1 MIKYLRP
8 LIIIGISTAIAAVL
22 YMLGQISPDAIQE
35 KDPMDVNVQI
45 LTPIDYQ
52 IKIKSTG
59 TTTPITQTVLTSE
72 VGGEV
77 IYRSK
82 KFSEGSSVISGEI
95 LAKID
100 DTDLQLQYKNA
111 LLQLASAEVQLA
123 VQQAEAEIAQEA
135 WDQVGKGVPQE
146 LTTKKPQLKQAK
158 AALEVAKAQ
167 VQSAEKKLNKTEI
180 TAPYTGR
187 IQNINIDLGS
197 TIIPGQPVGS
207 MYTSNEI
214 EVTLSVKDSDLQF
227 LDIPMDGRKLN
238 PDQKSIVIIKS
249 LYKGEMQEWAGN
261 LERVDGVIDPMTRM
275 IKLIANF
282 KNNFIEETKPILPI
296 GLFVEAEING
306 KQLEDIFMIP
316 NSALTPN
323 DELLFL
329 NQDDALEIRKVSVL
343 TKMKNHILVKEGM
356 KAGERVVVSKL
367 SIATNGMLVNPRYQ

>member
-8 LIIIGISTAIAAVL
+8 LIIIGISTVIAAAL
-22 YMLGQISPDAIQE
+22 YMLGQISPDPIQE

-111 LLQLASAEVQLA
+111 LLQLASAEVQFA
-123 VQQAEAEIAQEA
+123 VQKAEAEIAQEA
-135 WDQVGKGVPQE
+135 WDQVGEGIPQE

-306 KQLEDIFMIP
+306 KQLEDVFMIP

-323 DELLFL
+323 GELLFL
-329 NQDDALEIRKVSVL
+329 NQDDALEIRKVRVL

>member
-8 LIIIGISTAIAAVL
+8 LIIIGISTAIAAAL

-111 LLQLASAEVQLA
+111 LLQLASAEVQFA

-135 WDQVGKGVPQE
+135 WDQVGEGIPQE

-306 KQLEDIFMIP
+306 KQLEDVFMIP

-323 DELLFL
+323 GELLFL
-329 NQDDALEIRKVSVL
+329 NQDDALEIRKVRVL

>member
-1 MIKYLRP
+1 MIKYLKP
-8 LIIIGISTAIAAVL
+8 ILIIAGATLIAFALYVL
-22 YMLGQISPDAIQE
+22 GRVSPQPIE
-35 KDPMDVNVQI
+35 KPSPMDVNVQI
-45 LTPIDYQ
+45 LTPVDYE

-59 TTTPITQTVLTSE
+59 TTTPITQTILTSE

-111 LLQLASAEVQLA
+111 LLQLANAEMQFA
-123 VQQAEAEIAQEA
+123 IQKAEAEIAQEA
-135 WDQVGKGVPQE
+135 WEKVGEGTPKE
-146 LTTKKPQLKQAK
+146 LVAKKPQLKQAK

-167 VQSAEKKLNKTEI
+167 VDSAEKKLNKTEI
-180 TAPYTGR
+180 SAPYTGR

-197 TIIPGQPVGS
+197 TILPGQPVGS

-238 PDQKSIVIIKS
+238 SDQKSLVVIKS
-249 LYKGEMQEWAGN
+249 LYKGKMQKWEGN

-282 KNNFIEETKPILPI
+282 KNNFIEDSQPILPI
-296 GLFVEAEING
+296 GLFVEAEISG
-306 KQLEDIFMIP
+306 KTLMDVFIVP
-316 NSALTPN
+316 NTALTPN
-323 DELLFL
+323 GELLIV
-329 NQDDALEIRKVSVL
+329 NKDNELEIRKVNII
-343 TKMKNHILVKEGM
+343 TKTKDYILVKEGIM
-356 KAGERVVVSKL
+356 SGEKIVVSKL

>member
-111 LLQLASAEVQLA
+111 LLQLASAEVQFA

-135 WDQVGKGVPQE
+135 WDQVGEGIPQE

-238 PDQKSIVIIKS
+238 PDQKSIVVIKS

>member
-111 LLQLASAEVQLA
+111 LLQLASAEVQFA

-135 WDQVGKGVPQE
+135 WDKVGEGIPQE

>member
-8 LIIIGISTAIAAVL
+8 LIIIGISTVIAAAL
-22 YMLGQISPDAIQE
+22 YMLGQISPDPIQE

-111 LLQLASAEVQLA
+111 LLQLASAEVQFA
-123 VQQAEAEIAQEA
+123 VQKAEAEIAQEA
-135 WDQVGKGVPQE
+135 WDQVGEGIPQE

-158 AALEVAKAQ
+158 AALDVAKAQ

-197 TIIPGQPVGS
+197 TI
-207 MYTSNEI
+207 
-214 EVTLSVKDSDLQF
+214 
-227 LDIPMDGRKLN
+227 
-238 PDQKSIVIIKS
+238 
-249 LYKGEMQEWAGN
+249 
-261 LERVDGVIDPMTRM
+261 
-275 IKLIANF
+275 
-282 KNNFIEETKPILPI
+282 
-296 GLFVEAEING
+296 
-306 KQLEDIFMIP
+306 
-316 NSALTPN
+316 
-323 DELLFL
+323 
-329 NQDDALEIRKVSVL
+329 
-343 TKMKNHILVKEGM
+343 
-356 KAGERVVVSKL
+356 
-367 SIATNGMLVNPRYQ
+367 

>member
-111 LLQLASAEVQLA
+111 LLQLASAEVQFA

-135 WDQVGKGVPQE
+135 WDQIGEGVPQE

-238 PDQKSIVIIKS
+238 PDQKSIVVIKS

>member
-135 WDQVGKGVPQE
+135 WDQVGEGVPQE

>member
-111 LLQLASAEVQLA
+111 LLQLASAEVQFA

-135 WDQVGKGVPQE
+135 WDQVGEGAPQE

-214 EVTLSVKDSDLQF
+214 EVTLSVKDSDLKF

-238 PDQKSIVIIKS
+238 PDQKSIVVIKS

>member
-111 LLQLASAEVQLA
+111 LLQLASAEVQFA

-135 WDQVGKGVPQE
+135 WDQVGEGVPQE

-214 EVTLSVKDSDLQF
+214 EVTLSVKDSDLKF

-238 PDQKSIVIIKS
+238 PDQKSIVVIKS